1 MFNPTDVVI
10 SSFQDQI
17 KDNYLNNYSS
27 LEPSYPGIL
36 SYVTRMSLEI
46 IANSDAPYHDVN
58 HTIMVTMVGQ
68 EILRGVHLKD
78 GGVTPR
84 DWLHFTI
91 SLLFHDIGYVRG
103 ICQND
108 RNGRYVIDATNETVS
123 LLPGA
128 TDASLT
134 PYHVERGKIFVRE
147 RFGGN
152 QHIDVDTI
160 CANIEYTQFP
170 VPRLQISSN
179 QTAFPGFLR
188 AADLIGQMA
197 DPNYMRKISALFSEF
212 QETGTNA
219 KLGYKTPACLRA
231 AYPSFFRQMV
241 MPHIASTLPYL
252 QMTQEGKQWVANLYA
267 HIFSEEYELPSLGCE
282 RASSVA

>member
-10 SSFQDQI
+10 GSFQEII
-17 KDNYLNNYSS
+17 KEKYLSNYSS
-27 LEPSYPGIL
+27 LEPNFPGIS
-36 SYVTRMSLEI
+36 SYVTRMALEI

-58 HTIMVTMVGQ
+58 HTIMVTLVGQ
-68 EILRGVHLKD
+68 EILRGIHLKD

-103 ICQND
+103 ICRHD
-108 RNGRYVIDATNETVS
+108 SDGKYVINSANETIA
-123 LLPGA
+123 LPPGA
-128 TDASLT
+128 TDAALT

-152 QHIDVDTI
+152 KYVDVDTV

-170 VPRLQISSN
+170 VPRLQISN
-179 QTAFPGFLR
+179 HQTAFPGFLR

-197 DPNYMRKISALFSEF
+197 DPNYMRKIAALFYEF
-212 QETGTNA
+212 QETGTNV

-231 AYPSFFRQMV
+231 AYPTFFRQMV
-241 MPHIASTLPYL
+241 MPHIGSALQYL

-267 HIFSEEYELPSLGCE
+267 HIFSEEYDLPSLGCE